1 MNKYKLLI
9 LLGLFLSIILISET
23 YAANSNQTLLG
34 KVIYLDPGHGGID
47 SGTTYKKIYE
57 KDINLIL
64 CKKLKKTLESIGA
77 TVYLTRDTDKDLAL
91 HNAKNRKRSD
101 LISRAYL
108 INKTKPD
115 MYISI
120 HVNYLSNTKYKGLQ
134 IFYNNKNKQNE
145 LIATSLTKYIKEK
158 TWNVREPKLNN
169 TYYMYKNITEPGV
182 LIEVGFMSNPDDRY
196 RLTHE
201 EYQDKLISNITYGI
215 EKYFQEKYKKT
226 F

>member
-64 CKKLKKTLESIGA
+64 CKKLKKSLESIGA

-158 TWNVREPKLNN
+158 TWNVKEPKLNN

-215 EKYFQEKYKKT
+215 EKYFQEKRL
-226 F
+226 